1 MYYFQNPKHYF
12 SGSQSWQ
19 RGQEEWS
26 WQLQEG
32 AEARVQSWNP
42 ASDSPHPGTA
52 AWQGWGHLLPTEQI
66 SHPLQGAQK
75 AASAPQPTLAGLWG
89 LPSLRAAL
97 DCGTS
102 FQHIDLWSYL
112 VSGNCPSIS
121 YLSPSLSRVVAA
133 IP

>member
-1 MYYFQNPKHYF
+1 M
-12 SGSQSWQ
+12 
-19 RGQEEWS
+19 R
-26 WQLQEG
+26 EG
-32 AEARVQSWNP
+32 AEAGVQSWTP

-66 SHPLQGAQK
+66 SHPPQGAQK

-112 VSGNCPSIS
+112 VSGQGT
-121 YLSPSLSRVVAA
+121 LGVASRVPSTVLYFRMERGTSLDML
-133 IP
+133 